1 LLKVKVM
8 SDEEAERYNKWQKDL
23 DDTCDKIKFYVCL
36 CMYFY
41 MGLSNCNDNSI
52 LFSIKR

>member
-1 LLKVKVM
+1 MAK
-8 SDEEAERYNKWQKDL
+8 NL

-36 CMYFY
+36 CYMYFY

-52 LFSIKR
+52 FFSIKR